1 LDQTEQQAVL
11 LSEPLVVRV
20 FWAELQMV
28 EQVVLLAARLA
39 VAVVA
44 VAVLWLLRGKE

>member
-1 LDQTEQQAVL
+1 MEELALLVPEQ
-11 LSEPLVVRV
+11 PVVRV